1 MHHNVNTSNMTR
13 VDSDFEARKRM
24 NRVKPV
30 IGFRCP
36 DPEYKL
42 KVKAHAERLGI
53 SVQAYLLEAV
63 SAYMGDSEQAKPPKV
78 VLTTNTKELRQIL
91 DDFED
96 AF

>member
-1 MHHNVNTSNMTR
+1 MTR

-42 KVKAHAERLGI
+42 KVMANAERLGI
-53 SVQAYLLEAV
+53 SVQAYLLQAV
-63 SAYMGDSEQAKPPKV
+63 SAYMDDTPKRTDTPKRDNPQNV